1 MADSVWDEDDWESVW
16 TEGRV
21 DLGKE
26 DEGSGFFNDQYDKHN
41 DDNCDDDCGD
51 SSPAMFW

>member
-1 MADSVWDEDDWESVW
+1 MADRVWDEDDWESVW

-26 DEGSGFFNDQYDKHN
+26 DGGSGFFNDQYGKHN
-41 DDNCDDDCGD
+41 DDNCDDDCRD
-51 SSPAMFW
+51 SSPAMFR